1 MSKAETKE
9 AFELSERYKAFLDA
23 AKTEREAAS
32 AILAAAKRKG
42 FKDIDKK
49 SAKGRKFYKLFRD
62 KVVALAVIGKRD
74 IGEGINFVVSHI
86 DCPRVDLKQNPLYED
101 VELALF
107 KTHYYGG
114 IRKYQWFA
122 RPLALHGRVVK
133 KDGSFEDI
141 VIGESE
147 EDTTFAIADLLPHL
161 ARKVQGDKKI
171 STGFEAEK
179 MNILVG
185 SMPTGNDKIKE
196 RFKLTAMKCLY
207 EKYGI
212 IEEDLV
218 SAELEVVPAG
228 RARDVGLDRSL
239 IGAYGHD
246 DRICA
251 FTSLEAILGLGRPER
266 TAIALMMDKE
276 EIGSEGSTGS
286 KSRFMEEFVSDLQAK
301 IQSDTS
307 ERAMRKVLMA
317 SAALSADV
325 NAGINPSFQ
334 EVHEKRNAARIG
346 YGICMTKFTGG
357 GGKSGS
363 NDASAE
369 YVGEIRKLLNDKKVS
384 WQTGELGKVDEGGGG
399 TIAKFMAAYGMET
412 VDCGP
417 AVLSMHSPYEIASK
431 ADVYM
436 AYKAYLAFF
445 ASFK

>member
-1 MSKAETKE
+1 M
-9 AFELSERYKAFLDA
+9 
-23 AKTEREAAS
+23 
-32 AILAAAKRKG
+32 
-42 FKDIDKK
+42 
-49 SAKGRKFYKLFRD
+49 
-62 KVVALAVIGKRD
+62 
-74 IGEGINFVVSHI
+74 
-86 DCPRVDLKQNPLYED
+86 
-101 VELALF
+101 
-107 KTHYYGG
+107 
-114 IRKYQWFA
+114 
-122 RPLALHGRVVK
+122 HGRVIK
-133 KDGSFEDI
+133 RDGSAVDI

-147 EDTTFAIADLLPHL
+147 EDAAFTIADLLPHL
-161 ARKVQGDKKI
+161 ARKIQGNKKL
-171 STGFEAEK
+171 GEAFEAEK
-179 MNILVG
+179 MNLLVG
-185 SMPTGNDKIKE
+185 SMPTGDDKIKE
-196 RFKLTAMKCLY
+196 RFKLTAMKYLH
-207 EKYGI
+207 EKYGL

-251 FTSLEAILGLGRPER
+251 YTTMEAILDLGRPER

-301 IQSDTS
+301 IKSDTS
-307 ERAMRKVLMA
+307 ERAMRKVLMG

-325 NAGINPSFQ
+325 NAGLNPNYQ

-346 YGICMTKFTGG
+346 YGICLTKFTGS

-369 YVGEIRKLLNDKKVS
+369 YVGKIRKLFNDKSVP

-399 TIAKFMAAYGMET
+399 TIAKFMAAYGMDT
-412 VDCGP
+412 LDAGP
-417 AVLSMHSPYEIASK
+417 AVLSMHSPFEIASK

-436 AYKAYLAFF
+436 SYKAYHAFF
-445 ASFK
+445 TSYE